1 MRLYAGFYSD
11 AAAWE
16 EKPAVTKSRKIFTVD
31 SRRDGQSLQEA
42 LDAAAKQ
49 GVALHLPKGIY
60 QTGALRLPSGTDL
73 CLEEGAVL
81 RFSPDYAQY
90 ASNTVDV
97 IAEDSDRALMLARDA
112 RSIRIHG
119 AGCIEA
125 PGESFIEGMLEDMG
139 TYIPSRLRP
148 RTLIIDRCSD
158 VRIEGIKIC
167 LSAMWTVH
175 LIRSKDVTLEGLT
188 IVNDRKMPNTDG
200 VVIDACERVT
210 IENCVIDTADDG
222 VVLKTSRGTDG
233 APIGACR
240 QIRVSGCQIIS
251 ESCALKLGT
260 ESFADMENI
269 VFEDCEIAH
278 SNRAL
283 GLFSRDGGRLAN
295 VTFRRLKLECRETPE
310 GFWGSGEAITAT
322 ALDRRST
329 QPAGVI
335 ENVLFEDI
343 QGLMEGAINL
353 YSDRPGLIRN
363 VTLRRVNIRQQPG
376 RFNAC
381 RYDVR
386 PTKFDL
392 SPSPDAAGRANAWV
406 RGEDGEVI
414 GLVPYPGGMP
424 GVFACN
430 VHNLALEDVAVRR
443 PDSLPDGFH
452 PELVMI
458 LQDQAPVWS

>member
-1 MRLYAGFYSD
+1 M
-11 AAAWE
+11 
-16 EKPAVTKSRKIFTVD
+16 TKSRKIFIGNGAD
-31 SRRDGQSLQEA
+31 GGQSLQEA
-42 LDAAAKQ
+42 LNLAAQA
-49 GVALHLPKGIY
+49 GVALHVAKGIHLC
-60 QTGALRLPSGTDL
+60 GPLRLPSGTDL
-73 CLEEGAVL
+73 CLEEGAIL
-81 RFSPDYAQY
+81 RFDPDYDQY
-90 ASNTVDV
+90 APNTVDV
-97 IAEDSDRALMLARDA
+97 IAEDSDRALILARDA

-119 AGCIEA
+119 AGTIEA
-125 PGESFIEGMLEDMG
+125 PGEAYIEGMLEEMG
-139 TYIPSRLRP
+139 TFIPSRHRP
-148 RTLIIDRCSD
+148 RTLIVDRCSD
-158 VRIEGIKIC
+158 VRIEGIKIA

-175 LIRSKDVTLEGLT
+175 LIRSEDVVLEGLS
-188 IVNDRKMPNTDG
+188 IINDRKMPNTDG

-210 IENCVIDTADDG
+210 ITNCIIDTADDG

-233 APIGACR
+233 APIGECR

-260 ESFADMENI
+260 ESFADMTDI
-269 VFEDCEIAH
+269 LFEDCQISH

-295 VTFRRLKLECRETPE
+295 VTFRRLTLECRETPE

-329 QPAGVI
+329 QPVGVI

-343 QGLMEGAINL
+343 EGLMEGAINL
-353 YSDRPGLIRN
+353 YADRPGLIRN
-363 VTLRRVNIRQQPG
+363 VILRRVKIRQQPG

-392 SPSPDAAGRANAWV
+392 APSPDAAGRANAWV
-406 RGEDGEVI
+406 RGEDGKVI

-424 GVFACN
+424 GVFASN
-430 VHNLALEDVAVRR
+430 VENFLLEDVMVNR
-443 PDSLPDGFH
+443 PEPLPQGFH
-452 PELVMI
+452 PEPVVI
-458 LQDQAPVWS
+458 LQDQASVWS